1 VAVKWPEAVE
11 RVAAFLS
18 DARAEARIEEFPEG
32 TTTARDAARAVGCE
46 PSQIVKSLVFLCDG
60 LPALVL
66 VPGDRRADPVKVAAA
81 VGAAKASVA
90 SAHDVELATGFEPGA
105 VAPFPLPRAVQHV
118 LIDQTLLGRG
128 LVWVGAGSV
137 RHVAGIQPAELVRL
151 TRARPMDAVQ
161 DRA

>member
-1 VAVKWPEAVE
+1 VREWPEAVE

-46 PSQIVKSLVFLCDG
+46 PSQIVKSLVFLSDG
-60 LPALVL
+60 LPVLVL
-66 VPGDRRADPVKVAAA
+66 VPGDRRADPMKVATA

-90 SAHDVELATGFEPGA
+90 SAQDVELATGFEPGA
-105 VAPFPLPRAVQHV
+105 VAPFPLPPAVQRV
-118 LIDQTLLGRG
+118 LIDHTLLGSD

-151 TRARPMDAVQ
+151 TRASPMDVVQ
-161 DRA
+161 DRT